1 MGIEKVL
8 YGFPVNTKLNS
19 DLVSRVCGHL
29 NIHSFRNGV
38 CNELCRNSNSGRQ
51 FLFRGRYFT
60 ACKFKHDIFNK
71 FKHQILHKS
80 KEITNSKTIY
90 RDFVPISH
98 FDFQYFLDKYSIQTF
113 SLTCSYL
120 RIYVPSY
127 RSYKYIYTHGHLDGS
142 NSLAVTC
149 LINLSLIFYRNNLLW
164 KPVSIFDIFHCIICK
179 QAFSFRFF
187 LKKYD
192 LVSTRIPKN

>member
-1 MGIEKVL
+1 MSGSFIGGIENNTSSRTRRAPPHLQKGVGSLSSEASPKGKLLMGIEKVL

-98 FDFQYFLDKYSIQTF
+98 FDFQYFLDKYSI
-113 SLTCSYL
+113 
-120 RIYVPSY
+120 
-127 RSYKYIYTHGHLDGS
+127 
-142 NSLAVTC
+142 
-149 LINLSLIFYRNNLLW
+149 
-164 KPVSIFDIFHCIICK
+164 
-179 QAFSFRFF
+179 
-187 LKKYD
+187 
-192 LVSTRIPKN
+192 